1 MLDSNGTSKI
11 DEKLLE
17 RFGREFKKGDVIF
30 QDGEP
35 GKEMF
40 IIYQGKVRIYKR
52 VGDREKTLAILRKG
66 DFFGEIAVLTP
77 HVRTATAECL
87 DDSSMLVF
95 DGKTLETFLKRKTE
109 IAIKML
115 RRMAERLSN
124 TDEHIESL
132 LIEDNEIKALHALI
146 NMVPIEWRNEKGKES
161 FPVDPQEFLQ
171 MTGVDRDIL
180 KEILIKWKKLELV
193 KVVGKRIIV
202 EEISKLER
210 FREFLEMKNEFR
222 RKRDDIEEEFDGLDE
237 AL

>member
-11 DEKLLE
+11 DEKLLSK
-17 RFGREFKKGDVIF
+17 FGRDFNKGDVIF
-30 QDGEP
+30 TDGDP
-35 GKEMF
+35 GNEMF
-40 IIYQGKVRIYKR
+40 IIYQGKVRIFKR

-87 DDSSMLVF
+87 DDCNMLVF

-115 RRMAERLSN
+115 RRMAERLSS

-132 LIEDNEIKALHALI
+132 LIEDNEIKALHTLI
-146 NMVPIEWRNEKGKES
+146 NMVPIEWRNEKAAES
-161 FPVDPQEFLQ
+161 FPVDPQEYLQ
-171 MTGVDRDIL
+171 LTGIEREIL
-180 KEILIKWKKLELV
+180 KELLLKWKKLELI
-193 KVVGKRIIV
+193 KIVGKRIIV

-222 RKRDDIEEEFDGLDE
+222 KKRDGIDEEFDDLDN